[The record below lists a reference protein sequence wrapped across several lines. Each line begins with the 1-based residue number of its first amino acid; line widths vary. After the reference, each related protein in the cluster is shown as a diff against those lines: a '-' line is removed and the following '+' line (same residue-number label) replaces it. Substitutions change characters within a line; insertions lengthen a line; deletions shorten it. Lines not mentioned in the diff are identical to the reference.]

1 LSELENDIKID
12 RDKIRKLQQKHDV
25 QLRLLKIMHQIEST
39 LLMIDVND
47 EQTIQAAINFVN
59 SWDRIDIRTGEL
71 KLNESEKRC

>member
-1 LSELENDIKID
+1 MSELENDIKID

-39 LLMIDVND
+39 LLMIDVDD

-59 SWDRIDIRTGEL
+59 SWDRIDIITGEL

>member
-1 LSELENDIKID
+1 MSELENDIKID

-59 SWDRIDIRTGEL
+59 SWDRIDIITGEL

>member
-59 SWDRIDIRTGEL
+59 SWDRIDIITGEL

>member
-1 LSELENDIKID
+1 MSELENDIKID

-59 SWDRIDIRTGEL
+59 SWDRIDIITGEL
-71 KLNESEKRC
+71 KLNE

>member
-59 SWDRIDIRTGEL
+59 SWDRIDIITGEL
-71 KLNESEKRC
+71 KLNE